1 MPAVMVKRLHLGSKR
16 REIPEAIRGLLILYM
31 PDFRLPH
38 LRTLST
44 FSQRQRSDPRE
55 DFFRLFRRDTGRPNL
70 PHDFRLPRRCDR
82 TVARERREHPFVAE
96 ILAPGLEF
104 FRGLANPFAQL
115 CKGVA
120 EAMRVEIGQAGAAE
134 RLAKYLSDRLG
145 RAPALTLQTGR
156 LEGPTGANS
165 DFGLREERVGLS
177 PKQRASKIFDP
188 LGYYPQRFVADGEE
202 PGREALA
209 AFGSHLPR
217 ILKDLRLC
225 KVDMLELERSHR
237 AVPRTRQDGK
247 GDQRAIAFFG
257 IRCRRH

>member
-1 MPAVMVKRLHLGSKR
+1 VVNG
-16 REIPEAIRGLLILYM
+16 GQ
-31 PDFRLPH
+31 LPM
-38 LRTLST
+38 
-44 FSQRQRSDPRE
+44 
-55 DFFRLFRRDTGRPNL
+55 TGV
-70 PHDFRLPRRCDR
+70 
-82 TVARERREHPFVAE
+82 T
-96 ILAPGLEF
+96 
-104 FRGLANPFAQL
+104 
-115 CKGVA
+115 

-247 GDQRAIAFFG
+247 GDQRAIAFSVSVAVG
-257 IRCRRH
+257 IEASTWTICSSVGTAVSRRALAIRASLSDRLK